1 VKKINIRTILIAPL
15 DWGLGHATRCI
26 PIIKA
31 LKNAGFN
38 VIIACNAK
46 QKSLLSTECTD
57 VRFIDLEGYNIQYAK
72 RSWFFAL
79 KIVFQI
85 PNIIASIEREKK
97 WVEKIIEEEKVDLV
111 ISDNRYGL
119 NSTKVPSVF
128 ITHQLTIKAPFKWL
142 QELLQR
148 INYGYIKRFHQCWIP
163 DNAGD
168 DNIAGVLSHPNKMP
182 SIATQY
188 IGLLSRFIEPENNT
202 KKFDVC
208 VLLSGPEPQR
218 TILENIL
225 LKQLEKATHFKII
238 FVRGL
243 PQTKEILMTSTAIE
257 IINHLKQKDL
267 LSVICSSEIIIA
279 RSGYT
284 TVMELM
290 KLQKKSILIPTPG
303 QTEQKYLAKYLYQQ
317 KKCLSYNQTEI
328 NVIEAIKIAKNFDYN
343 LSAIKNFNE
352 NRIVDLVNDLIDN
365 F

>member
-1 VKKINIRTILIAPL
+1 VKKFNIRTILIAPL

-26 PIIKA
+26 PIIKV

-38 VIIACNAK
+38 VIIACNDK
-46 QKSLLSTECTD
+46 QKSLLSAECND
-57 VRFIDLEGYNIQYAK
+57 VRFIDLEGYNIQYTK

-79 KIVFQI
+79 KIIFQI
-85 PNIIASIEREKK
+85 PKIIASIKREKK
-97 WVEKIIEEEKVDLV
+97 CLEKIIDEEKIDLV

-119 NSTKVPSVF
+119 NNTKVPCVF

-142 QELLQR
+142 EQLLQT
-148 INYGYIKRFHQCWIP
+148 INYRYIKRFNQCWIP
-163 DNAGD
+163 DNSGD
-168 DNIAGVLSHPNKMP
+168 DNIAGVLSHPKKMP
-182 SIATQY
+182 SIATNY
-188 IGLLSRFIEPENNT
+188 IGLLSRFIKQENTN

-225 LKQLEKATHFKII
+225 LKQLDKATNLKIF

-243 PQTKEILMTSTAIE
+243 PQTTEILMASTAIE
-257 IINHLKQKDL
+257 IANHLNQKDML
-267 LSVICSSEIIIA
+267 NIICSSEIIIA

-290 KLQKKSILIPTPG
+290 ALQKKSILIATPG
-303 QTEQKYLAKYLYQQ
+303 QTEQEYLAKYLFQQ
-317 KKCLSYNQTEI
+317 QKCLSYNQTEI
-328 NVIEAIKIAKNFDYN
+328 NVIEAIKIAKNFDYK
-343 LSAIKNFNE
+343 LSSIENFNE
-352 NRIVDLVNDLIDN
+352 NRIIDLVNDLIDN

>member
-1 VKKINIRTILIAPL
+1 MKNFNIRTILIAPL

-46 QKSLLSTECTD
+46 QKSLLITECSD
-57 VRFIDLEGYNIQYAK
+57 VRFIDLEGYNIQYTK
-72 RSWFFAL
+72 RSWFFVL
-79 KIVFQI
+79 KIAFQI
-85 PNIIASIEREKK
+85 PTIITSVKKEKK
-97 WVEKIIEEEKVDLV
+97 WVEKIIEEEQIDLV

-119 NSTKVPSVF
+119 YSTKVPCVF

-142 QELLQR
+142 EELLQI
-148 INYGYIKRFHQCWIP
+148 INYSYINRFNQCWIP
-163 DNAGD
+163 DKAGE
-168 DNIAGVLSHPNKMP
+168 DNLAGLLSHPKKMP
-182 SIATQY
+182 STTTRY
-188 IGLLSRFIEPENNT
+188 IGLLNRFGGLENTT

-225 LKQLEKATHFKII
+225 LKQLEKATNLKIF

-243 PQTKEILMTSTAIE
+243 PQTTEILKTSTAIE
-257 IINHLKQKDL
+257 IVNHLKQKDL
-267 LSVICSSEIIIA
+267 LETICSSEIIIA

-284 TVMELM
+284 TVMELIA
-290 KLQKKSILIPTPG
+290 LQKKSILIATPG
-303 QTEQKYLAKYLYQQ
+303 QTEQEYLAKHLYQQ
-317 KKCLSYNQTEI
+317 QKCLSYSQNEFDIIDAI
-328 NVIEAIKIAKNFDYN
+328 NAAKNFDYK
-343 LSAIKNFNE
+343 LSSIEKFNE
-352 NRIVDLVNDLIDN
+352 NRIVDLVNNLIDN